1 MKLISFALSP
11 TQDFRAP
18 IQVAALVAVSLA
30 LCALVPSL
38 RAEVWTLDKALAAAE
53 AQSPDAKIAR
63 HRIEGARAMIDQAN
77 AAWMP
82 QVMIQG
88 RYTQTNSSMMA
99 FGSILNQRAFTY
111 ALDFNHPG
119 RVDDLNASGTVAYN
133 VYAGGRARAGR
144 EAARA
149 GTRAAEQ
156 DLQAVRNQLGAEVL
170 RSYLNIRKAR
180 EAVLALEAGVK
191 AYEAGISAARARYDA
206 GQLLKADL
214 LSLEVQLAQTR
225 EMLSSARHG
234 ESLARRAFLF
244 VLGQEGTAT
253 SVEIAQ
259 EDPSVSRVMAPDT
272 HDFSRRPELLGLA
285 EREKAAEAMVRVAR
299 GGRQPTVNAF
309 ASYQYSQGW
318 QLDAHAD
325 GWMAGLTLDLNVWD
339 GGQTSGK
346 VRQSLAELSQVR
358 EMMRKVS
365 LGIGLEV
372 EQARLTHEDC
382 LERLSVSE
390 QAVAQAEEAA
400 ALSRARF
407 EKGSLLAAELIGVE
421 SRLMEVRMRRT
432 IALADERSS
441 LADLRRA
448 VGLPLL
454 N

>member
-1 MKLISFALSP
+1 MKPISIAEYQAWGVRSAL
-11 TQDFRAP
+11 QL
-18 IQVAALVAVSLA
+18 AALTGLA
-30 LCALVPSL
+30 LGLCGLVPSL
-38 RAEVWTLDKALAAAE
+38 RAEVCTLDKALATAE

-82 QVMIQG
+82 QVMVQG

-99 FGSILNQRAFTY
+99 FGSILNQRTFSY

-133 VYAGGRARAGR
+133 VYAGGRAKAGR

-149 GTRAAEQ
+149 GSRAAEQ

-170 RSYLNIRKAR
+170 RSYLNIRKAH
-180 EAVLALEAGVK
+180 EGVVALEAGVK
-191 AYEAGISAARARYDA
+191 AYDAGIAAARLRYDA

-214 LSLEVQLAQTR
+214 LSLEVQLSQTR

-234 ESLARRAFLF
+234 EALARRAFLF
-244 VLGQEGTAT
+244 VLGQEGSGE
-253 SVEIAQ
+253 SVELAQ
-259 EDPSVSRVMAPDT
+259 EDPSLARVQSPDT

-318 QLDAHAD
+318 QMDAHAD

-346 VRQSLAELSQVR
+346 VRQALAELSQVR
-358 EMMRKVS
+358 EMTRKAT

-372 EQARLTHEDC
+372 EQARLVHEDC
-382 LERLSVSE
+382 LERLAVSE

-400 ALSRARF
+400 SLSRARF
-407 EKGSLLAAELIGVE
+407 EKGALLVAELIGVE
-421 SRLMEVRMRRT
+421 SRLIEVRMRRMF
-432 IALADERSS
+432 ALADERSS

-448 VGLPLL
+448 VGLPIL